1 MCYDSPMRR
10 LALAALG
17 LLLTALPV
25 HAADTLAEA
34 RRLYNAGQYDLAAA
48 VAKEAMSVGST
59 ADAARVVLGRIQL
72 EQYRQNARPESLA
85 SARESLRTA
94 NAGPLHY
101 RERLELSIGQA
112 EVLFL
117 EDRFGAA
124 AELFEASLDRSAVLG
139 PIAHERVLD
148 WWATALDRHAQSR
161 PVDERPAIYARILER
176 MRAELAV
183 DGGLAPGSYWVVAA
197 ARGMGD
203 LELAWQAAIA
213 GWVRASQ
220 APDGGAALRADL
232 DRLVTQ
238 TIIPDRA
245 TRLKISDP
253 FQAANGLTTAWTAF
267 TEGWGR

>member
-1 MCYDSPMRR
+1 MRR

-25 HAADTLAEA
+25 HAADPLAEA
-34 RRLYNAGQYDLAAA
+34 RRLYNSGKYELAAA
-48 VAKEAMSVGST
+48 VAKDALAVEST

-72 EQYRQNARPESLA
+72 EQYRLNARPEDLEA
-85 SARESLRTA
+85 ARASLRSA
-94 NAGPLHY
+94 DARPLHY

-124 AELFEASLDRSAVLG
+124 AELFEASLDRSIVLG
-139 PIAHERVLD
+139 AAAHERALD
-148 WWATALDRHAQSR
+148 WWATALDRHALSR
-161 PVDERPAIYARILER
+161 PADERPAIYTRILER

-197 ARGMGD
+197 ARGSGD

-220 APDGGAALRADL
+220 AADGGTALRADL

-245 TRLKISDP
+245 IRLKISDP
-253 FQAANGLTTAWTAF
+253 LQAARGMANEWSAF
-267 TEGWGR
+267 KEGWAK